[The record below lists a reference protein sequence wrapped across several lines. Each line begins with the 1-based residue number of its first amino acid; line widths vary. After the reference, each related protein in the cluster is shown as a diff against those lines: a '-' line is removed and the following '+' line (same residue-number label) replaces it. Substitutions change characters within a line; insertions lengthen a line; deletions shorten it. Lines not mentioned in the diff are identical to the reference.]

1 MFKRVLLP
9 LDGSPESEEALD
21 AAVSI
26 ALAAD
31 ALLDL
36 VLVRQPPAALELP
49 FPIPVS
55 NRAADEIYLKDIVV
69 RAARAGLTRTRTSVL
84 EGDPSQKICDVAK
97 EEGCD
102 LIVMTSRFK
111 TGLTRVWKGSVADS
125 VMRHSHVPVLLIRSL
140 HRPALTMP
148 EPVRYGR
155 ILLLLDGSASAASMI
170 PTVRE
175 LAACHRASI
184 VLLRVVERPA
194 LAGLAAATAGSIAA
208 GGFAI
213 PEVDPTLSEEAA
225 RREVSEASEELDK
238 TASELRHTGCAHVS
252 WYVELGSTIPE
263 TVLSFAGAHQID
275 LIAMTTN
282 GRNASRVVVGS
293 VADGILRDSS
303 LPVLL
308 RCANRNLTQLPHVPN
323 ECLECQ
329 LPGLPA

>member
-1 MFKRVLLP
+1 MFKRLLLP

-36 VLVRQPPAALELP
+36 VLVRQSPTAMELP

-55 NRAADEIYLKDIVV
+55 NRATDEIYLKDIQL
-69 RAARAGLTRTRTSVL
+69 RATRAGLTRTRTFVT
-84 EGDPSQKICDVAK
+84 EGDPSEKICETAK
-97 EEGCD
+97 TESCD

-111 TGLTRVWKGSVADS
+111 TGVARVWKGSVADS
-125 VMRHSHVPVLLIRSL
+125 VMRHSHVPVLLMRAS
-140 HRPALTMP
+140 HRPSLNMP
-148 EPVRYGR
+148 DAVRFNR

-175 LAACHRASI
+175 LAACNRAEI
-184 VLLRVVERPA
+184 VLLRVVQRPA
-194 LAGLAAATAGSIAA
+194 LAGIASATAGSVAA

-213 PEVDPTLSEEAA
+213 PDVDPELSEEAA
-225 RREVSEASEELDK
+225 RHQVSEASEELDR
-238 TASELRHTGCAHVS
+238 TASQLRHDGCTNVS
-252 WYVELGSTIPE
+252 WYVELGDTIPE
-263 TVLSFAGAHQID
+263 TILAFAAAHKID

-282 GRNASRVVVGS
+282 GRNASRLVVGS
-293 VADGILRDSS
+293 VADGVLRDSS

-308 RCANRNLTQLPHVPN
+308 RCANRKLTQLPHVPS

-329 LPGLPA
+329 LPGLPV